1 MLKSTKL
8 ISCTIGGILPITLLF
23 SNQIEKNKILNQM
36 VNVSF
41 EFINPRVD
49 DLELFFDYPFSY
61 NMNQSTLLATNQ
73 RDL

>member
-1 MLKSTKL
+1 MLKITKL

-41 EFINPRVD
+41 EFINPIEMISNYFLITR
-49 DLELFFDYPFSY
+49 S
-61 NMNQSTLLATNQ
+61 ATT
-73 RDL
+73 